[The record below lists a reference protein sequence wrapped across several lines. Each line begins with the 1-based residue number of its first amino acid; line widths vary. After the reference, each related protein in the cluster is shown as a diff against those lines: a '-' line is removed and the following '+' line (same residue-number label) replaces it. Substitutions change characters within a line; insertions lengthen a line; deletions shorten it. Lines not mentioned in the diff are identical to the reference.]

1 MVRPG
6 GTREPLSRSWFKKRE
21 RESMSKEVYRLLT
34 RTRKW
39 PEVSEEVMADVIV
52 YLLDHEALYLPG
64 QISKINDNEGWP

>member
-1 MVRPG
+1 
-6 GTREPLSRSWFKKRE
+6 
-21 RESMSKEVYRLLT
+21 MSKEVYRLLT